1 MPNLPA
7 SAKLGRNSIRCL
19 DKHKTSAEQNN
30 FVSCAGKEQ
39 SHSAGD
45 EAGKHKQRGSK
56 SVFSHL
62 FLLPTIIICRKDLVN
77 IKFQRFNSKLFRTF
91 YNKLSPLSLLGLS
104 QQARTRKAAVQSRKQ
119 ATGQKTSLSSVSS
132 RPRPAYRG
140 LARLV
145 S

>member
-45 EAGKHKQRGSK
+45 EAVCAGKHKQRGNK

-62 FLLPTIIICRKDLVN
+62 GGINMIMCCPILKEKNKQKQFGR
-77 IKFQRFNSKLFRTF
+77 RRRT
-91 YNKLSPLSLLGLS
+91 L
-104 QQARTRKAAVQSRKQ
+104 RRI
-119 ATGQKTSLSSVSS
+119 
-132 RPRPAYRG
+132 
-140 LARLV
+140 
-145 S
+145 